1 MKQKYLTPTAVQIP
15 MLIEQTICTG
25 SNVIT
30 GGDYD
35 IFPDDFDSDSD

>member
-1 MKQKYLTPTAVQIP
+1 MEQKYLTPTAELVPI
-15 MLIEQTICTG
+15 MVEQAICSA

-35 IFPDDFDSDSD
+35 LFPDDFDSDSD